1 ARRPRHRR
9 GRTRPRRCQAHSG
22 RWRRSADARRGR
34 RDESRR
40 ARRGARRGEGRA
52 AGAALKVLALDY
64 GSART
69 GVAVSDP
76 TGTLARP
83 LCTVERAATDAGLA
97 RLGELVRVEAADRV
111 VVGLPL
117 TLRGQ
122 SG

>member
-1 ARRPRHRR
+1 HRR

-34 RDESRR
+34 REESRR
-40 ARRGARRGEGRA
+40 ARRGARRGEGRPP
-52 AGAALKVLALDY
+52 GATLKVLALDY

-76 TGTLARP
+76 TGALARP
-83 LCTVERAATDAGLA
+83 LCTVEQAATDAGLA
-97 RLGELVRVEAADRV
+97 RLRELVRDEQAERV

-117 TLRGQ
+117 TLRGER
-122 SG
+122 GA